1 VIRNRYGII
10 LLTLLLVFMTAAVI
24 TYVMPKKFE
33 SEATIQVNPPGQGMA
48 PLGNVFNEAAVLR
61 MTPQFFGTEFE
72 IIKSRN
78 SLEKVVENL
87 ELVNRWTVDKETA
100 LGVLKEIVDTQNIR
114 GTDLISIR
122 VRHVNKVDAR
132 DIAEEV
138 ASAYKEYRA
147 QIESREAERQLQELN
162 KAVRDQE
169 DKVEER
175 RKVLAT
181 IVRTKGIIYKGED
194 SFYGTTGVDEDLGAR
209 NALQAFHQIEQDKMQ
224 LESQISSLLKYDSD
238 QLMVYASGLDLP
250 DNIIRNLYPQYLE
263 RKRELEGLKINGL
276 GDMHPTILAAAENLN
291 AMKRQLDEGVV
302 NLRATLSAQLDLAS
316 NRLKKVEAMK
326 DLTREEAIKRGLDA
340 QDYVDAKREFETDQE
355 LLQTMKLRQ
364 VAETISR
371 KIPGESVVVHD
382 QPVISESPVSPN
394 VTLNLVLGAV
404 VGLIFGVGIAF
415 FLEYL
420 DTSVKSLEDVE
431 RYLQVPVLA
440 VIPKDVGVLHK
451 QSGMSPDA
459 EAYRILRTNIE
470 FNRKNPE
477 DNAITVVSGG
487 AGEGKSTTLVNL
499 AYICAQGGYT
509 TLMIDADLRRPRLHT
524 FFDINNSVGLT
535 NYLTTELMLEDV
547 ILQTPV
553 DNLYFMPSGIL
564 PADAAGILNSR
575 RMSELIQDVKQ
586 RFDLVLVDSPP
597 ILGVS
602 DASVLASEVDLTML
616 VVQHR
621 KLPRNMLLR
630 VKQAVE
636 NVGGNVIGVVLNNVD
651 VRSDSQYQ
659 YYTSYYTYYAPA
671 EVSGRPGSGECRVCG
686 FEAAIGRF
694 LAGWRQRTLLNPNL
708 RSDRAL
714 TRCIRFPSPGRST
727 CLSSVR
733 SGPPDSRRSNW
744 QQRCRLD
751 TRPRRS
757 ILIRRFRCSTPTKR
771 PSSSRRWWSVVSC
784 AVPGRFPIMAT

>member
-1 VIRNRYGII
+1 MNTSGNAQNESALHAIDYWQVIKNRYGII
-10 LLTLLLVFMTAAVI
+10 LLTLLLVFMTAAII
-24 TYVMPKKFE
+24 TYVMPKKYESQAVIELKQKSSGFSPFE
-33 SEATIQVNPPGQGMA
+33 GDHKVYGSSPVTAN
-48 PLGNVFNEAAVLR
+48 
-61 MTPQFFGTEFE
+61 FFGTEYE
-72 IIKSRN
+72 KIKSSN
-78 SLEKVVENL
+78 SLAKVVENL
-87 ELVNRWTVDKETA
+87 ELVNRWGVEKENA
-100 LGVLKEIVDTQNIR
+100 ISILKRIITTNNIR
-114 GTDLISIR
+114 GTDLISIT
-122 VRHVNKVDAR
+122 VRHTDKEDAR
-132 DIAEEV
+132 NVTAEV
-138 ASAYKEYRA
+138 ARAYKAYRTE
-147 QIESREAERQLQELN
+147 IESRDIDKGLYELN
-162 KAVRDQE
+162 KAVREQE

-175 RKVLAT
+175 RKVLTT
-181 IVRTKGIIYKGED
+181 IARTKNIIYKGSEA
-194 SFYGTTGVDEDLGAR
+194 FYGPSGVDEDQGAR
-209 NALQAFHQIEQDKMQ
+209 NALQTYNDLEREKLQ
-224 LESQISSLLKYDSD
+224 LESQITSLLRYDAD
-238 QLMVYASGLDLP
+238 QLMVYAAGLDLP
-250 DNIIRNLYPQYLE
+250 DNIIKNLYPQYLE
-263 RKRELEGLKINGL
+263 STRNLTSLKISGL
-276 GDMHPTILAAAENLN
+276 GDRHPTVLVATEQLN
-291 AMKRQLDEGVV
+291 EMRKQLTDGVV
-302 NLRATLSAQLDLAS
+302 NLRAILQAKLDLAS
-316 NRLKKVEAMK
+316 DSLKSIGTMK
-326 DLTREEAIKRGLDA
+326 DNTREEAIKRGLDA
-340 QDYVDAKREFETDQE
+340 QDYVDAKRDFETDQQ
-355 LLQTMKLRQ
+355 LLSSMKLKK
-364 VAETISR
+364 V
-371 KIPGESVVVHD
+371 GEDINSKNIDESIIVHEEP
-382 QPVISESPVSPN
+382 QIAQGPSSPN
-394 VTLNLVLGAV
+394 VTLNLVLGSV
-404 VGLIFGVGIAF
+404 VGLIFGIGIAF

-451 QSGMSPDA
+451 QSGMSPDS

-575 RMSELIQDVKQ
+575 RMSDLIQDVKQ

-602 DASVLASEVDLTML
+602 DASVLASEVDLTMI

-621 KLPRNMLLR
+621 KLPRNMLMR

-671 EVSGRPGSGECRVCG
+671 EAQS
-686 FEAAIGRF
+686 
-694 LAGWRQRTLLNPNL
+694 RTETVTKNL
-708 RSDRAL
+708 
-714 TRCIRFPSPGRST
+714 PS
-727 CLSSVR
+727 
-733 SGPPDSRRSNW
+733 N
-744 QQRCRLD
+744 
-751 TRPRRS
+751 
-757 ILIRRFRCSTPTKR
+757 
-771 PSSSRRWWSVVSC
+771 SSSNKRGDSDELY
-784 AVPGRFPIMAT
+784 

>member
-1 VIRNRYGII
+1 MNHSPPQQNEASLHAIDYWQVIKNRYGII

-24 TYVMPKKFE
+24 TYVMPKKYE
-33 SEATIQVNPPGQGMA
+33 SSATIEVKPRAIGQSPFEGASSQSYGSA
-48 PLGNVFNEAAVLR
+48 P

-72 IIKSRN
+72 KIKSSN
-78 SLEKVVENL
+78 SLTKVVDNL
-87 ELVNRWTVDKETA
+87 ELVTKWGVDKETA
-100 LGVLKEIVDTQNIR
+100 IQILKGIVNTQNIR
-114 GTDLISIR
+114 GTDLISIT
-122 VRHVNKVDAR
+122 VRHTDKEDAR
-132 DIAEEV
+132 NVTSEV
-138 ASAYKEYRA
+138 AKAYKAYRSE
-147 QIESREAERQLQELN
+147 IEGRDAEKGLYELN

-181 IVRTKGIIYKGED
+181 IVRTKGIIYKGQD
-194 SFYGTTGVDEDLGAR
+194 SFYGQSGVDEDQGAR
-209 NALQAFHQIEQDKMQ
+209 SALQTFNELEQEKMQ
-224 LESQISSLLKYDSD
+224 LESQINSLLKYDSD
-238 QLMVYASGLDLP
+238 QLMVYAAGLNLP
-250 DNIIRNLYPQYLE
+250 DNVIKSLLPQYNEAKRNLE
-263 RKRELEGLKINGL
+263 TLKINGL
-276 GDMHPTILAAAENLN
+276 GVRHPTVLSAVEQISE
-291 AMKRQLDEGVV
+291 MKKQLDEGVV
-302 NLRATLSAQLDLAS
+302 NLRATLQAQLDMAGD
-316 NRLKKVEAMK
+316 RLQKVSVMK
-326 DLTREEAIKRGLDA
+326 DDSREEAIKRGLDA
-340 QDYVDAKREFETDQE
+340 QDYVDAKRDFETDQQ
-355 LLQTMKLRQ
+355 LLQAMKLRQ
-364 VAETISR
+364 VGKAITD
-371 KIPGESVVVHD
+371 KIVDESIVVHEE
-382 QPVISESPVSPN
+382 PIISQSPVSPN
-394 VTLNLVLGAV
+394 VSLNLVLGAV
-404 VGLIFGVGIAF
+404 VGMIFGLGIAF

-440 VIPKDVGVLHK
+440 VIPKDVGILHK
-451 QSGMSPDA
+451 QAGTSPDA

-477 DNAITVVSGG
+477 DNAITIVSGG

-499 AYICAQGGYT
+499 AYVCAQGGYT

-524 FFDINNSVGLT
+524 FFDINNTVGLT

-553 DNLYFMPSGIL
+553 DNLYFMPSGVL

-602 DASVLASEVDLTML
+602 DASVLASEVDLTMV

-671 EVSGRPGSGECRVCG
+671 ESQIGP
-686 FEAAIGRF
+686 AIGT
-694 LAGWRQRTLLNPNL
+694 A
-708 RSDRAL
+708 
-714 TRCIRFPSPGRST
+714 
-727 CLSSVR
+727 SV
-733 SGPPDSRRSNW
+733 
-744 QQRCRLD
+744 
-751 TRPRRS
+751 
-757 ILIRRFRCSTPTKR
+757 PTKTQ
-771 PSSSRRWWSVVSC
+771 SAESEGNSELY
-784 AVPGRFPIMAT
+784 

>member
-1 VIRNRYGII
+1 
-10 LLTLLLVFMTAAVI
+10 
-24 TYVMPKKFE
+24 
-33 SEATIQVNPPGQGMA
+33 
-48 PLGNVFNEAAVLR
+48 
-61 MTPQFFGTEFE
+61 
-72 IIKSRN
+72 
-78 SLEKVVENL
+78 
-87 ELVNRWTVDKETA
+87 
-100 LGVLKEIVDTQNIR
+100 
-114 GTDLISIR
+114 
-122 VRHVNKVDAR
+122 
-132 DIAEEV
+132 
-138 ASAYKEYRA
+138 
-147 QIESREAERQLQELN
+147 
-162 KAVRDQE
+162 
-169 DKVEER
+169 
-175 RKVLAT
+175 
-181 IVRTKGIIYKGED
+181 
-194 SFYGTTGVDEDLGAR
+194 
-209 NALQAFHQIEQDKMQ
+209 
-224 LESQISSLLKYDSD
+224 
-238 QLMVYASGLDLP
+238 
-250 DNIIRNLYPQYLE
+250 
-263 RKRELEGLKINGL
+263 
-276 GDMHPTILAAAENLN
+276 
-291 AMKRQLDEGVV
+291 
-302 NLRATLSAQLDLAS
+302 
-316 NRLKKVEAMK
+316 
-326 DLTREEAIKRGLDA
+326 
-340 QDYVDAKREFETDQE
+340 
-355 LLQTMKLRQ
+355 
-364 VAETISR
+364 
-371 KIPGESVVVHD
+371 
-382 QPVISESPVSPN
+382 VSPN

-440 VIPKDVGVLHK
+440 VIPKDVGILHK

-575 RMSELIQDVKQ
+575 RMSELIQDAKQ

-602 DASVLASEVDLTML
+602 DASVLASEVDLTMI

-671 EVSGRPGSGECRVCG
+671 EAQV
-686 FEAAIGRF
+686 
-694 LAGWRQRTLLNPNL
+694 
-708 RSDRAL
+708 
-714 TRCIRFPSPGRST
+714 
-727 CLSSVR
+727 
-733 SGPPDSRRSNW
+733 GPPSGG
-744 QQRCRLD
+744 
-751 TRPRRS
+751 
-757 ILIRRFRCSTPTKR
+757 STPAPAKPQANAAR
-771 PSSSRRWWSVVSC
+771 GNDSELY
-784 AVPGRFPIMAT
+784 

>member
-1 VIRNRYGII
+1 MNQSPPQQNEASLHAIDYWQVIKNRYGII

-24 TYVMPKKFE
+24 TYVMPKKYE
-33 SEATIQVNPPGQGMA
+33 SSATIEVKPRAIGQSPFEGASSQSYGSA
-48 PLGNVFNEAAVLR
+48 P

-72 IIKSRN
+72 KIKSSN
-78 SLEKVVENL
+78 SLAKVVDNL
-87 ELVNRWTVDKETA
+87 ELVTKWGVDKETA
-100 LGVLKEIVDTQNIR
+100 IQILKGIVNTQNIR
-114 GTDLISIR
+114 GTDLISIT
-122 VRHVNKVDAR
+122 VRHTDKEDAR
-132 DIAEEV
+132 NVTSEV
-138 ASAYKEYRA
+138 AKAYKAYRSE
-147 QIESREAERQLQELN
+147 IEGRDAEKGLYELN

-181 IVRTKGIIYKGED
+181 IVRTKGIIYKGQD
-194 SFYGTTGVDEDLGAR
+194 SFYGQSGVDEDQGAR
-209 NALQAFHQIEQDKMQ
+209 SALQTFNELEQEKMQ
-224 LESQISSLLKYDSD
+224 LESQINSLLKYDSD
-238 QLMVYASGLDLP
+238 QLMVYAAGLNLP
-250 DNIIRNLYPQYLE
+250 DNVIKSLLPQYNEAKRNLE
-263 RKRELEGLKINGL
+263 TLKINGL
-276 GDMHPTILAAAENLN
+276 GVRHPTVLSAVEQISE
-291 AMKRQLDEGVV
+291 MKKQLDEGVV
-302 NLRATLSAQLDLAS
+302 NLRATLQAQLDMAGD
-316 NRLKKVEAMK
+316 RLQKVSVMK
-326 DLTREEAIKRGLDA
+326 DDSREEAIKRGLDA
-340 QDYVDAKREFETDQE
+340 QDYVDAKRDFETDQQ
-355 LLQTMKLRQ
+355 LLQAMKLRQ
-364 VAETISR
+364 VGKAITD
-371 KIPGESVVVHD
+371 KIVDESIVVHEE
-382 QPVISESPVSPN
+382 PIISQSPVSPN
-394 VTLNLVLGAV
+394 VSLNLVLGAV
-404 VGLIFGVGIAF
+404 VGMIFGLGIAF

-440 VIPKDVGVLHK
+440 VIPKDVGILHK
-451 QSGMSPDA
+451 QAGTSPDA

-499 AYICAQGGYT
+499 AYVCAQGGYT

-524 FFDINNSVGLT
+524 FFDINNTVGLT

-553 DNLYFMPSGIL
+553 DNLYFMPSGVL

-602 DASVLASEVDLTML
+602 DASVLASEVDLTMV

-671 EVSGRPGSGECRVCG
+671 ESQIGP
-686 FEAAIGRF
+686 AIVT
-694 LAGWRQRTLLNPNL
+694 A
-708 RSDRAL
+708 
-714 TRCIRFPSPGRST
+714 
-727 CLSSVR
+727 SV
-733 SGPPDSRRSNW
+733 
-744 QQRCRLD
+744 
-751 TRPRRS
+751 
-757 ILIRRFRCSTPTKR
+757 PTKTQ
-771 PSSSRRWWSVVSC
+771 SSESEGNSELY
-784 AVPGRFPIMAT
+784 